1 MGLFHKFRRRLAV
14 KETIENARDLST
26 SLAKAFASA
35 QLSNPE
41 NSYND
46 NLKLALQAR
55 PEWDQI
61 DDHTFQFKDKYLSI
75 ADKYLTVGDK
85 ATLQDMVIMVSDSE
99 LLHGGRDIP
108 LYELMRLQMIA
119 QQEIERDFEVE

>member
-1 MGLFHKFRRRLAV
+1 MALFSKFRRRLAV
-14 KETIENARDLST
+14 KATIENARELSRF
-26 SLAKAFASA
+26 LAKAFASA

-61 DDHTFQFKDKYLSI
+61 DDHTFQFKNKH
-75 ADKYLTVGDK
+75 LTVGDK
-85 ATLQDMVIMVSDSE
+85 ATLKDMVIMVSENE
-99 LLHGGRDIP
+99 LLHSNWDIP
-108 LYELMRLQMIA
+108 SDELDTLDMIA
-119 QQEIERDFEVE
+119 REEIEKCFEVS